1 MHAAGGL
8 KDGVARARE
17 VINVADIARGLVLC
31 QQGFQPCLALG
42 QRTGTQI
49 LSAIEEKIE
58 HEIDQILGPA
68 IRECRLQRREVRRA
82 RVIEC
87 HNLSVDD
94 GIGQVGRSLG
104 NSAELPGPVE
114 AFAREH
120 RRGAILDVELH
131 AVAVELDLVNP
142 VVALRRP
149 GKGLAELRM
158 DEARHGA

>member
-1 MHAAGGL
+1 
-8 KDGVARARE
+8 
-17 VINVADIARGLVLC
+17 
-31 QQGFQPCLALG
+31 
-42 QRTGTQI
+42 
-49 LSAIEEKIE
+49 
-58 HEIDQILGPA
+58 
-68 IRECRLQRREVRRA
+68 

-104 NSAELPGPVE
+104 NSAELAGPVE

-131 AVAVELDLVNP
+131 AVAIELDLVNP

-158 DEARHGA
+158 DEARHGAQQATRVAVLFNPLDRSNVLTLNDMQKSAPALGLTIQPVETHTPA